1 MTAATQ
7 PGVDANS
14 DGAKKR
20 DYWWTVLVVDPLAI
34 PLTRMMAKRRW
45 ATPDEVTIVSLV
57 LGLLTGLFFA
67 VGDTWALITGAIV
80 YYLSFVLDCVDGKL
94 ARSLNVSSA
103 RGHALDAM
111 SDSARRASA
120 AIGIITYLV
129 YSAEG
134 TQPHEVVIAAA
145 FGVASSYFMEISGA
159 EKLGGEGGVRGK
171 WAAALAKRRLLP
183 TPGMPD
189 VSALVYVIGPI
200 TGFIVPAVYVGLAMV
215 AIAIL
220 VTWRRRLNP

>member
-1 MTAATQ
+1 MATE
-7 PGVDANS
+7 PVVDANP

-20 DYWWTVLVVDPLAI
+20 DYWWTVLVVDPLAFPI
-34 PLTRMMAKRRW
+34 TKLLAKRKW

-67 VGDTWALITGAIV
+67 VGDTWALITGAILF
-80 YYLSFVLDCVDGKL
+80 YLSFVLDCVDGKL
-94 ARSLNVSSA
+94 ARALGVSSDKG
-103 RGHALDAM
+103 RALDAM

-129 YSAEG
+129 YSASG
-134 TQPHEVVIAAA
+134 TQAHEVVLAAA
-145 FGVASSYFMEISGA
+145 FGVLGSYFIEISGA
-159 EKLGGEGGVRGK
+159 ERGPGQGGVRGR
-171 WAAALAKRRLLP
+171 WAEALAKHRLLP

-200 TGFIVPAVYVGLAMV
+200 VGWIVPALYVGLALVM
-215 AIAIL
+215 AGIL
-220 VTWRRRLNP
+220 ITWRRRLRA

>member
-1 MTAATQ
+1 MTAATD
-7 PGVDANS
+7 PVVDANP

-20 DYWWTVLVVDPLAI
+20 DYWWTVLVVDPLAMPI
-34 PLTRMMAKRRW
+34 TRLLAKRRW
-45 ATPDEVTIVSLV
+45 GTPDEVTIVSLV

-67 VGDTWALITGAIV
+67 VGDTWALITGGVV

-94 ARSLNVSSA
+94 ARALNISSA
-103 RGHALDAM
+103 KGHALDAM

-120 AIGIITYLV
+120 AIGIVTYLV

-134 TQPHEVVIAAA
+134 TQAHEVVIAAA
-145 FGVASSYFMEISGA
+145 FGVVSSYFMEISGA
-159 EKLGGEGGVRGK
+159 EKVGAGGGVRGK
-171 WAAALAKRRLLP
+171 WAAALARRRLLP

-200 TGFIVPAVYVGLAMV
+200 TGFVVPALYVGLAMV
-215 AIAIL
+215 TAAIL
-220 VTWRRRLNP
+220 ITWRRRLNP